1 MYSELKQVEL
11 PLVKTLQKLGWEYI
25 KSSELETLRDSFDNP
40 FILPFLKEAIIRLN
54 ADKGVTEP
62 HADAIMHKLQRVGN
76 NEEFTKWLKNE
87 KSFKLSQSEKAVTI
101 TLIDQENLKN
111 NQYTVTNQ
119 FVQSITHGV
128 IENEKNIKPD
138 IMLFINGIPT
148 SIIECKVVSTEG
160 SNWLEGVKQ
169 IERYQKHSP
178 KLFIPNCLNASTD
191 GHIFKY
197 GATGSPSKFYFEWKN
212 DNGLP
217 ADFDDSQSEFR
228 GLETGKEYNPYIDAA
243 IYGVFNHKTYI
254 DLINNFI
261 VFETEDNVTIKKISR
276 YQQYRATNK
285 IVERVLSGNM
295 KTGLIWHTQGSGKSL
310 TMLFIAWKLR
320 KHPALNNP
328 TVLIVV
334 DRKDLDTQI
343 SGTFISS
350 KLPNTTRANSIKDL
364 KKKLLGDS
372 REVIIS
378 TVFKFNEMKDILVH
392 RDNVFVLID
401 EAHRSQEGLNAI
413 EMRNVLKNAYFFGFT
428 GTPIDRSD
436 KNTHRNFGM
445 RPDKKIERYLDL
457 YNIKQAI
464 EDGATVPV
472 HYQLRNSKW
481 HLDGENIDKI
491 IKEEYSDLKGEILD
505 ELKQKA
511 GSYATFMMNPER
523 LESIAKD
530 ISEHFK
536 NHVEPNGYKAQV
548 VCFSRR
554 ACVKIKSH
562 LDKFIEPDVSDI
574 IFTGAHNDDDELRKY
589 HYSSDKKKKI
599 IRNFK
604 KPEHPLKILLVQ
616 SMLLTGFDAPV
627 EQVMYLDR
635 PIRDHTLLQAIAR
648 TNRPYREK
656 QSGIIIDYCGVLK
669 HLDKALNFNE
679 NEIESCL
686 IDFDELKKRLPDFI
700 EEFKDLFFGVDISN
714 LWHCLKHI
722 EKNKLESKVKEAHKK
737 LQVTYETIAPDPYVL
752 DYHKD
757 YKWATEIII
766 ALRQLEENQ
775 KPNISDY
782 LANTRKIINE
792 HVDIGKINQTAPI
805 FVVDDN
811 YLRRI
816 DELPGDSKQRE
827 SLIEKRLRAILIV
840 RLGNLPIYK
849 TLMER
854 LEAIISQKEQQDLDT
869 LDLLTELTGQIN
881 EAIKEEEA
889 EGISKGEMA
898 LRQIVKEKIKYVG
911 NPERLGSRLKS
922 IVAEHAFPGWQKQ
935 PSVQATIKRDII
947 IELAKYSKEHPDV
960 ELNPDDYSKF
970 SKEAMKYVE
979 KHF

>member
-25 KSSELETLRDSFDNP
+25 KSSELEILRDSFDNP
-40 FILPFLKEAIIRLN
+40 FIPPFLKEAIIRLN
-54 ADKGVTEP
+54 AHKGVTES
-62 HADAIMHKLQRVGN
+62 HADAIINKLKRVES
-76 NEEFTKWLKNE
+76 NEEFSKWLKNE

-101 TLIDQENLKN
+101 TLIDTKNLKN

-138 IMLFINGIPT
+138 IILFVNGIPT
-148 SIIECKVVSTEG
+148 SAIECKVVSTEG

-178 KLFIPNCLNASTD
+178 RLFVPNCLNVSTD

-197 GATGSPSKFYFEWKN
+197 GATGSPSKFYFEWKH

-228 GLETGKEYNPYIDAA
+228 VLDTGKEYNPYIDNA
-243 IYGVFNHKTYI
+243 IYGLFNLQTYI
-254 DLINNFI
+254 DVINNFI

-285 IVERVLSGNM
+285 IVERVLSGDM

-320 KHPALNNP
+320 KHPALKNP

-364 KKKLLGDS
+364 KKKLIGDS

-378 TVFKFNEMKDILVH
+378 TVFKFNEMKNILVD

-436 KNTHRNFGM
+436 HNTHRNFGM
-445 RPDKKIERYLDL
+445 RADKKIERYLDL

-481 HLDGENIDKI
+481 HLDGVNIDKI
-491 IKEEYSDLKGEILD
+491 IEKEYSSLDDETLD
-505 ELKQKA
+505 ELKQMA

-548 VCFSRR
+548 VCFTRR

-562 LDKFIEPDVSDI
+562 LDKFIGPNVSDI

-589 HYSSDKKKKI
+589 HYSPDKKKEI

-604 KPEHPLKILLVQ
+604 NPEHPLRILLVQ

-635 PIRDHTLLQAIAR
+635 PLKDHTLLQAIAR

-686 IDFDELKKRLPDFI
+686 IDFNELKKRLPDLI
-700 EEFKDLFFGVDISN
+700 EEFKDIFHGVDISN

-722 EKNKLESKVKEAHKK
+722 EKHKLESKVKEAHKRI
-737 LQVTYETIAPDPYVL
+737 QVTYETIAPDPYVL
-752 DYHKD
+752 DYQKD
-757 YKWATEIII
+757 YKWATEIIV

-816 DELPGDSKQRE
+816 DELPGDREQRE
-827 SLIEKRLRAILIV
+827 SLIEKRLRAILTV
-840 RLGNLPIYK
+840 RLGNLPVYK
-849 TLMER
+849 SLMER
-854 LEAIISQKEQQDLDT
+854 LDAIIEQKEQEEKDILE
-869 LDLLTELTGQIN
+869 LLTKLTGDVN
-881 EAIKEEEA
+881 EAIKQEEA
-889 EGISKGEMA
+889 SGFSKGEMA
-898 LRQIVKEKIKYVG
+898 IRQLVKERVLYAK
-911 NPERLGSRLKS
+911 PEELGSRIKHKVS
-922 IVAEHAFPGWQKQ
+922 ENTFPGWQKQ
-935 PSVQATIKRDII
+935 PSVHSTIKRDII
-947 IELAKYSKEHPDV
+947 LELAKYSKENPDV
-960 ELNPDDYSKF
+960 ALNPDDYSKF
-970 SKEAMKYVE
+970 GKEAMKYIE

>member
-25 KSSELETLRDSFDNP
+25 KSSELEILRDSFDNP

-54 ADKGVTEP
+54 ADKGVTES
-62 HADAIMHKLQRVGN
+62 HADAIIHKLQRVES
-76 NEEFTKWLKNE
+76 NEELTKWLKNE

-101 TLIDQENLKN
+101 TLIDTENLKN
-111 NQYTVTNQ
+111 NKYTVTNQ
-119 FVQSITHGV
+119 FIQSITRGV

-138 IMLFINGIPT
+138 MVLFINGIPT
-148 SIIECKVVSTEG
+148 SVIECKVVSTEG

-197 GATGSPSKFYFEWKN
+197 GATGSPSKFYFEWKH

-228 GLETGKEYNPYIDAA
+228 GLETGKEYNPYIDTA
-243 IYGVFNHKTYI
+243 IYGLFNHQTYI
-254 DLINNFI
+254 DVINNFI

-285 IVERVLSGNM
+285 IVNRILNEDM

-320 KHPALNNP
+320 KHAALNNP

-436 KNTHRNFGM
+436 HNTHRNFGM
-445 RPDKKIERYLDL
+445 RADKKIERYLDL

-481 HLDGENIDKI
+481 HLDGVNIDKI
-491 IKEEYSDLKGEILD
+491 IEDEYSNLDDETLD

-511 GSYATFMMNPER
+511 SSYATFMMNPER

-536 NHVEPNGYKAQV
+536 DHVEPNGYKAQV
-548 VCFSRR
+548 VCFTRR

-562 LDKFIEPDVSDI
+562 LDKLIAQDISDI
-574 IFTGAHNDDDELRKY
+574 IFTGAQNDDDELRKY
-589 HYSSDKKKKI
+589 HYSSEKKKEI

-604 KPEHPLKILLVQ
+604 KPEHQLKILLVQ

-635 PIRDHTLLQAIAR
+635 PLRDHTLLQAIAR
-648 TNRPYREK
+648 TNRPYKEK

-686 IDFDELKKRLPDFI
+686 IDFDVLKRKLPDLI
-700 EEFKDLFFGVDISN
+700 DEFKSIFSGVEISN

-722 EKNKLESKVKEAHKK
+722 EKNKLQSKVRETYKK
-737 LQVTYETIAPDPYVL
+737 LQVTYETIAPDPFVL
-752 DYHKD
+752 DYSED
-757 YKWATEIII
+757 YKWATEIMV
-766 ALRQLEENQ
+766 ALRQLEYNK
-775 KPNISDY
+775 KPNVNDY
-782 LANTRKIINE
+782 MANTRKIINE
-792 HVDIGKINQTAPI
+792 HIDIGKIDKTTPI

-816 DELPGDSKQRE
+816 DELPEDKEQRE
-827 SLIEKRLRAILIV
+827 ILIERRLRAILTV
-840 RLGNLPIYK
+840 KLGNLPIYK

-854 LEAIISQKEQQDLDT
+854 LETIISQKDQRDLDT
-869 LDLLTELTGQIN
+869 LGLLTMLTGQIN

-898 LRQIVKEKIKYVG
+898 LRQIVSEKVRYAK
-911 NPERLGSRLKS
+911 PEELGSRLKNV
-922 IVAEHAFPGWQKQ
+922 VAEQTFPGWQKQ

-947 IELAKYSKEHPDV
+947 LELAKYSKEHPEV